1 MFVDIAVIIILLGSA
16 IIAFLRG
23 FIREVLTIFGIVGGM
38 IASYVGGPFFTPVTR
53 GWFGIVEGEE
63 PQKLFD
69 LVPFPILADALA
81 YGMVL
86 VVFVVLLSIISHFL
100 SEAAKKIGLGALD
113 RTLGVVFGLAR
124 GILVLGLLYLPFFY
138 LVDEDQKT
146 EWFSDSKSQVYLE
159 ATSRWISSFIPE
171 DAAQQVGDT
180 VQQQAGK
187 VSGAREALEQMDI
200 LGNQKKPE
208 GNAAATPDG
217 QSPSSPP
224 LYNDAPAGSQGAGT
238 TDNNTSTPA
247 PAKNAPAA
255 NSDGYTDEFR
265 EKMNRIIQENTD
277 SSEGT
282 RTEEQPQNQK
292 Q

>member
-238 TDNNTSTPA
+238 TDNNTSAPA

>member
-38 IASYVGGPFFTPVTR
+38 IASYVGGPFFIPVTR

-69 LVPFPILADALA
+69 IVPYPIMADALA

-86 VVFVVLLSIISHFL
+86 VVFVILLSIISHFL

-124 GILVLGLLYLPFFY
+124 GVLVLGLLYLPFFY
-138 LVDEDQKT
+138 LVDEDQKK

-159 ATSRWISSFIPE
+159 ATSGWISSFIPE

-200 LGNQKKPE
+200 LGNQKKL
-208 GNAAATPDG
+208 GGSNTTPDG
-217 QSPSSPP
+217 ESPP
-224 LYNDAPAGSQGAGT
+224 LYNAPAGAQNTDT
-238 TDNNTSTPA
+238 TGNPPA
-247 PAKNAPAA
+247 APAA
-255 NSDGYTDEFR
+255 NGDGYTDDFR
-265 EKMNRIIQENTD
+265 NKMNQIIQETTK
-277 SSEGT
+277 SG
-282 RTEEQPQNQK
+282 EETKPEEPPVNE
-292 Q
+292 